1 MPSEPTRMRINA
13 WVTRSELTT
22 APIVVRLRCSA
33 IGPSSAWRAVATA
46 PSVPWVGSCV
56 LPAAGG
62 VDGEALGAAD
72 PLGAGEPLGAG
83 LALGLALG
91 EGDPLAAG
99 EPLAP
104 GDPLG
109 VAVGGSDGT
118 TSRKSAGRSVL
129 ISMNPDPV
137 VRAVAWRPCFANTA
151 ST

>member
-1 MPSEPTRMRINA
+1 MPSEPTRMRISA

-72 PLGAGEPLGAG
+72 PLGAGEPLGD
-83 LALGLALG
+83 GLALG

-104 GDPLG
+104 GEPLG

-129 ISMNPDPV
+129 ISMNPEPV
-137 VRAVAWRPCFANTA
+137 VSAVASRPCFA
-151 ST
+151 